1 MKYTFLKIFRITLPL
16 AFITSML
23 GCSSIDAHAKGGYG
37 KPFSGTTLAI
47 VRQPCFL
54 DGTALNY
61 AMYPFSFVD
70 MPLSLATDVVF
81 LPVDL
86 VMMFTPTTSYG
97 EVVSVGCPRGPMI

>member
-1 MKYTFLKIFRITLPL
+1 
-16 AFITSML
+16 
-23 GCSSIDAHAKGGYG
+23 
-37 KPFSGTTLAI
+37 
-47 VRQPCFL
+47 
-54 DGTALNY
+54 
-61 AMYPFSFVD
+61 MYPFSFVD